1 MLIVRPSLADL
12 GVQMTT
18 ELVHRAKRSPWK
30 RLIAGAAILCVAV
43 LLVLQCAGPRHSYHS
58 GPPPRV
64 PKGTTVT
71 SVSVDGLDGD
81 FFHAASEKPQKALIL
96 LGGSEGGKSWSDQTE
111 FIQELVEQ
119 GFCVLSLGYFGTGD
133 LPADL
138 RGIPLEYFARAF
150 HWLSTQEGLVV
161 PNDYAVM
168 GVSRGAEL
176 ALLLGSRHPEIRA
189 VVAIAPSSVVFPG
202 PPTGKLDALRGQHS
216 AWSLNGQELAFVPMP
231 YSWTTLRGMIT
242 GQRTRMFEKA
252 LRNFER
258 VKRAAIPVER
268 IQGPILLVSF
278 KRDQVW
284 PSTLMSEQIVLRL
297 RDSTFRFHYEHAAY
311 DAGHS
316 QWSIQPCRTH
326 ILNFLRERV
335 LTSHRERLGA
345 APKDV
350 LDSTAQKRIAEPGGP
365 ANGSQPIRSETN
377 QASAAAGSRR

>member
-1 MLIVRPSLADL
+1 
-12 GVQMTT
+12 MTS
-18 ELVHRAKRSPWK
+18 EPAHWMKRLHWK

-43 LLVLQCAGPRHSYHS
+43 LLVPQYAGPRHSYRS
-58 GPPPRV
+58 CPPPRV

-71 SVSVDGLDGD
+71 FVSVDGLDGD
-81 FFHAASEKPQKALIL
+81 FFHAASEKTQKALIL

-119 GFCVLSLGYFGTGD
+119 GYCVLSLGYFGTGG

-138 RGIPLEYFARAF
+138 RGVPLEYFTKAF
-150 HWLSTQEGLVV
+150 HWLSTQERLVV

-176 ALLLGSRHPEIRA
+176 ALLLGSRYPEVSA
-189 VVAIAPSSVVFPG
+189 VIAIAPSSVVFPG
-202 PPTGKLDALRGQHS
+202 PPTSTLDALRAQHS
-216 AWSLNGQELAFVPMP
+216 AWSFNGQELSFVPMP
-231 YSWTTLRGMIT
+231 YSWTTLRGLIT

-252 LRNFER
+252 LRNSGR
-258 VKRAAIPVER
+258 VKKAAIPVER
-268 IQGPILLVSF
+268 IKGPILLVSF

-297 RDSTFRFHYEHAAY
+297 RDNKFRFHYEHAAY

-316 QWSIQPCRTH
+316 QWSIKPCRTH

-335 LTSHRERLGA
+335 LTSARERLGA

-350 LDSTAQKRIAEPGGP
+350 LDSTAQKRMAEPGGP
-365 ANGSQPIRSETN
+365 QDVVRP
-377 QASAAAGSRR
+377 